1 MKKYHAVLDIG
12 TYKMVLALRLIDD
25 EAEQRERWVYAVA
38 KSQGLED
45 DGTPR
50 NRDHLGNTI
59 QSLLDQ
65 IESKTGVRVTEVYL
79 AYRGGEITA
88 VEYSH
93 SQNCTVL
100 NDQDIVIQDS
110 DLAKLKESY
119 KTYEKQ
125 EKPKNMVLIDHVI
138 MRYFVDG
145 KLVDDHRVFL
155 GEYAKTISCTF
166 LLFLAPSEVYQRLMR
181 LFESKGI
188 TCKGTYLGLR
198 AEGNYVYDNEGQ
210 PYMFALAHL
219 GYSHSELAFYEDGL
233 MVKYFYFADGW
244 SKAQPTLK
252 RENYGLS
259 PEYLRESVREVDL
272 REARDGLRFDPGR
285 FVDGFLHDKEGF
297 GESDVEFQGARNQ
310 GGKRIFADKIAKKL
324 NEVYLSSIITTLKKE
339 SIDLNLKKED
349 EGIEKMYL
357 ADLLAI
363 GENKGLFFSGGLAQI
378 RGLVDCFNTLRR
390 EKDLEVLYKSRL
402 ISCVL
407 NALKDIDEGG
417 EVDVLKE
424 AVIEAVKTGKTDNN
438 EIREAIR
445 RVKDEVDEW
454 YLENKESWESVSYNV
469 NLSPVTRPELTSCE
483 KEYEDEGIYSLL
495 TALKTLELMEREN
508 VPMSTLEESKPVEVA
523 APVTPEKEAEQSV
536 AEAEAKPRKKRWS
549 LEWIREKVKKKSEG
563 NKFLEKFFEDNTS
576 TYDESSQEG
585 Q

>member
-25 EAEQRERWVYAVA
+25 EAEQRDRWVYAVA
-38 KSQGLED
+38 KSQGLRD
-45 DGTPR
+45 DGLPL
-50 NRDHLGNTI
+50 NRDHLLNTI

-65 IESKTGVRVTEVYL
+65 IESKTGVRVTEVYF

-93 SQNCTVL
+93 SQDCTAL
-100 NDQDIVIQDS
+100 NNRDTVIGDS

-119 KTYEKQ
+119 KIFETR
-125 EKPKNMVLIDHVI
+125 EKPENMVLIDHVI
-138 MRYFVDG
+138 MRYFVDDR
-145 KLVDDHRVFL
+145 LVDDHRVFL
-155 GEYAKTISCTF
+155 GEYAKKISCTF
-166 LLFLAPSEVYQRLMR
+166 LLFLVQKEGYQRLME

-198 AEGNYVYDNEGQ
+198 AEGNYVYDDEGH

-244 SKAQPTLK
+244 SKALPTLK

-285 FVDGFLHDKEGF
+285 FVNGLLHEGV

-310 GGKRIFADKIAKKL
+310 GGTRISADKIAKKL
-324 NEVYLSSIITTLKKE
+324 NEIYLSSVITTLKKE
-339 SIDLNLKKED
+339 SINLNLKKED

-424 AVIEAVKTGKTDNN
+424 AVVEAVKTGKTDNN

-454 YLENKESWESVSYNV
+454 YLENKESWESVSYDV

-508 VPMSTLEESKPVEVA
+508 VPMSTLEEPKPVEVA
-523 APVTPEKEAEQSV
+523 APVTPEKEAGQSV

-549 LEWIREKVKKKSEG
+549 LEWILEKVKKKSEG
-563 NKFLEKFFEDNTS
+563 NKFLEKILEDNIS